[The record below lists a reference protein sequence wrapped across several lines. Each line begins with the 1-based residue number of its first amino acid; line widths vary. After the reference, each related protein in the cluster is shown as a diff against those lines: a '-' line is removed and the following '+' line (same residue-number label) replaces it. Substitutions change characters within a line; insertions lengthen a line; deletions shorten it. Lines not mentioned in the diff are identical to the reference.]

1 MTAEKFRTAVSALSS
16 SISSSIL
23 TEQDV
28 KEFDALVASLKAI
41 SAPFESAIHI
51 EIDVYDA
58 QYGSKVYSLFN
69 QLNIDRESK
78 EVTFFCYLSRKN
90 SIVTFVKLSIHLNT
104 YLYIMQSY
112 VNLLQTQIEQLMS
125 SL

>member
-16 SISSSIL
+16 SIL
-23 TEQDV
+23 TEQDM
-28 KEFDALVASLKAI
+28 KEFDALAASLKAI
-41 SAPFESAIHI
+41 SAPFEFVIHI